1 MGDYLVYKK
10 LGCFIFLLLLLVG
23 CSNDTGDTDK
33 VPALFQAVYDNDL
46 AKVRELTQSNDGSIN
61 NLYKGST
68 VLHAAIYNLDI
79 EMIEVLVEAG
89 ASFTLKDEYG
99 ETPFFLASDLA
110 NIKAI
115 KYFLGKGADPNE
127 RNQEGDTPLMRFAV
141 RGNIPIDVFLDTMDI
156 MVESGADLTIKNN
169 QGETLLSKIESM
181 VASKEIFHQ
190 IEDHM
195 ASY

>member
-1 MGDYLVYKK
+1 MYKK

-46 AKVRELTQSNDGSIN
+46 AKVKELTKSNDGSIN

-79 EMIEVLVEAG
+79 EMIEALVEAG
-89 ASFTLKDEYG
+89 ADFTLKDKYG

-127 RNQEGDTPLMRFAV
+127 INQEGDTPLMKFAV

-169 QGETLLSKIESM
+169 QGETLLSKIKSM
-181 VASKEIFHQ
+181 VDSKEILHQ

>member
-1 MGDYLVYKK
+1 MYKK

-23 CSNDTGDTDK
+23 CSNDAGDTDK

-46 AKVRELTQSNDGSIN
+46 AKVKELTKSNDGSIN

-79 EMIEVLVEAG
+79 EMIEGLVEAG
-89 ASFTLKDEYG
+89 ADFTLKDEYG

-127 RNQEGDTPLMRFAV
+127 RNQEGDTPLIRFAV

-181 VASKEIFHQ
+181 VDSKEILHQ

>member
-1 MGDYLVYKK
+1 MYKK

-46 AKVRELTQSNDGSIN
+46 AKVKELTKSNDGSIN

-79 EMIEVLVEAG
+79 EMIEGLVEAG
-89 ASFTLKDEYG
+89 ADFTLKDEYG

-127 RNQEGDTPLMRFAV
+127 RNQEGDTPLIRFAV

-181 VASKEIFHQ
+181 VDSKEILHQ

>member
-1 MGDYLVYKK
+1 MYKK

-46 AKVRELTQSNDGSIN
+46 AKVRELTKSNDGSIN

-79 EMIEVLVEAG
+79 EMIEFLVEAG
-89 ASFTLKDEYG
+89 ADFTLKDKYG

-127 RNQEGDTPLMRFAV
+127 RNQEGDTPLMKFAV

-181 VASKEIFHQ
+181 VDSKEILHQ

>member
-1 MGDYLVYKK
+1 MYKK

-46 AKVRELTQSNDGSIN
+46 ATVKELTKSNDGSIN

-79 EMIEVLVEAG
+79 EMIEFLVEAG
-89 ASFTLKDEYG
+89 ADFTLKDKYG

-127 RNQEGDTPLMRFAV
+127 RNQEGDTPLMKFAV
-141 RGNIPIDVFLDTMDI
+141 RGNIPIDVFLNTMEI

-181 VASKEIFHQ
+181 VDSKEILHQ